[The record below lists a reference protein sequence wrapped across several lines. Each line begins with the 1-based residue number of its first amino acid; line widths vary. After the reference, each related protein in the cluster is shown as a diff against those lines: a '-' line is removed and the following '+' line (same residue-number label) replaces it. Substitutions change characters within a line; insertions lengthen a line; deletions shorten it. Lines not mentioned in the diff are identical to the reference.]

1 MKERTIVTSVVALLV
16 AAVVAA
22 TRNTDVIFVAVGAL
36 FFVVCIA
43 YAEWCER
50 L

>member
-1 MKERTIVTSVVALLV
+1 MKERTIIGIIVALL
-16 AAVVAA
+16 AAILAVVFAG
-22 TRNTDVIFVAVGAL
+22 TDAL
-36 FFVVCIA
+36 FALASIFFFGICIA

>member
-1 MKERTIVTSVVALLV
+1 MKERTIVKSIVSLLIVAVILL
-16 AAVVAA
+16 
-22 TRNTDVIFVAVGAL
+22 TGNTDIIYIAVGLL
-36 FFVVCIA
+36 FFAICIA

>member
-1 MKERTIVTSVVALLV
+1 MKERTIIKIVAGLL
-16 AAVVAA
+16 AAILVIAFGG
-22 TRNTDVIFVAVGAL
+22 TDALYPVLSIL
-36 FFVVCIA
+36 FFGLCIA

>member
-1 MKERTIVTSVVALLV
+1 MKERTTAKIIVGVL
-16 AAVVAA
+16 AAVLAIA
-22 TRNTDVIFVAVGAL
+22 FAGTDALYPVLAIL
-36 FFVVCIA
+36 FFGLCIA

>member
-1 MKERTIVTSVVALLV
+1 MKERTIVMIIVALLATV
-16 AAVVAA
+16 LACAFGGTDAIYVV
-22 TRNTDVIFVAVGAL
+22 VSLL
-36 FFVVCIA
+36 FFGLCIA

>member
-16 AAVVAA
+16 AGVVLV
-22 TRNTDVIFVAVGAL
+22 TRNTDVIFVAAAIA
-36 FFVVCIA
+36 FFGICIV
-43 YAEWCER
+43 YAEGCEK

>member
-1 MKERTIVTSVVALLV
+1 MKERTIIGIIVALL
-16 AAVVAA
+16 AAMLAVVFAG
-22 TRNTDVIFVAVGAL
+22 TDAL
-36 FFVVCIA
+36 FTLASILFFGICIG

>member
-1 MKERTIVTSVVALLV
+1 MKERTIVKSIVGLLV
-16 AAVVAA
+16 AIVILASG
-22 TRNTDVIFVAVGAL
+22 NTDFIYVGAAMLL
-36 FFVVCIA
+36 FAIGIA

>member
-16 AAVVAA
+16 AGVVLV
-22 TRNTDVIFVAVGAL
+22 TRNTDVIFVAAVIA
-36 FFVVCIA
+36 FFGICIV
-43 YAEWCER
+43 YAEGCEK